1 MITRSL
7 IVLVLSWN
15 LCTFANSPVPEDAT
29 LDKIA
34 DGFQFVEGPVWH
46 PDGFL
51 IFSDIPGNTVYKWDP
66 ATGSTEAFHQPSGN
80 SNGLSL
86 DLQGNVL
93 LCQHGKRRVA
103 RLEADGTE
111 TALATHYNGKRLN
124 SPNDL
129 AVKSDGSIYFTDPP
143 YGISSGQEELGFY
156 GIYRLT
162 PEGKVML
169 LDKSLNRP
177 NGICF
182 SPDETKLYVNDSQAR
197 RIYVWDVKEDLTLG
211 NRKLFY
217 TMSGNG
223 AADGMKVDTQ
233 GNLYSTGPGG
243 VWIFAP
249 DGSLLDKIS
258 VPGQTANL
266 NWGDADY
273 QTLYITA
280 QKAVYK
286 IRLNAVGAGV
296 EVPVGALPTQF
307 ELRQNY
313 PNPFNPSTTIAFT
326 LKKPSHVSLSI
337 FNAQGQKIHELASG
351 EFAAGH
357 HEFDWD
363 ATDAQGAPL
372 ASGIYF
378 YQLTL
383 DDQQV
388 TKKMV
393 YIM

>member
-1 MITRSL
+1 MMLRTIFL
-7 IVLVLSWN
+7 LLFC
-15 LCTFANSPVPEDAT
+15 LTFALYAQSPVPEDAT

-46 PDGFL
+46 PNEFL

-66 ATGSTEAFHQPSGN
+66 ATGTTETFHKPSGN

-86 DLQGNVL
+86 DLPGNVL

-103 RLEADGTE
+103 RLEENGTE
-111 TALATHYNGKRLN
+111 TALATHYDGKRLN

-129 AVKSDGSIYFTDPP
+129 AVKSDGSIFFTDPP

-162 PEGKVML
+162 PEGEVIL

-182 SPDETKLYVNDSQAR
+182 SPDESKLYVNDSQAR
-197 RIYVWDVKEDLTLG
+197 RIYVWGVTEDLTLE

-217 TMSGNG
+217 TMSGSG
-223 AADGMKVDTQ
+223 SADGMKVDTQ

-249 DGSLLDKIS
+249 DGTLLDKIS
-258 VPGQTANL
+258 VPGQTTNL

-273 QTLYITA
+273 QTLYITSG
-280 QKAVYK
+280 KALYK
-286 IRLNAVGAGV
+286 IRLNAVGAAV
-296 EVPVGALPTQF
+296 EEPTGAFPKQF

-326 LKKPSHVSLSI
+326 LKKPSLVALNV
-337 FNAQGQKIHELASG
+337 FNARGQTIKKLVSG
-351 EFAAGH
+351 EFDAGFY
-357 HEFDWD
+357 EFEWD
-363 ATDAQGAPL
+363 ATDSQGAPM

-383 DDQQV
+383 DEQQA

>member
-1 MITRSL
+1 MMYRFALL
-7 IVLVLSWN
+7 ILLSFSVLL
-15 LCTFANSPVPEDAT
+15 FAQSPVPDDAT

-46 PDGFL
+46 PNGFL

-66 ATGSTEAFHQPSGN
+66 ATGSTEAFHKPSGN

-103 RLEADGTE
+103 RLENDGTE

-162 PEGKVML
+162 PEGEVIL

-182 SPDETKLYVNDSQAR
+182 SPDESKLYVNDSQAR
-197 RIYVWDVKEDLTLG
+197 RIYVWDVKEDLTLE

-217 TMSGNG
+217 TMSGSG
-223 AADGMKVDTQ
+223 SADGMKVDTQ

-249 DGSLLDKIS
+249 DGTLLDKIS
-258 VPGQTANL
+258 VPGQTTNL

-273 QTLYITA
+273 QTLYITSG
-280 QKAVYK
+280 KAVYN

-296 EVPVGALPTQF
+296 EETVGALPKQF

-313 PNPFNPSTTIAFT
+313 PNPFNPSTTIAFS
-326 LKKPSHVSLSI
+326 LNKPSHVSLSI
-337 FNAQGQKIHELASG
+337 FNAQGQIIHELASG
-351 EFAAGH
+351 EFDAGY

-363 ATDAQGAPL
+363 ATDARGAPL
-372 ASGIYF
+372 ASCIYF

-383 DDQQV
+383 DEHQV